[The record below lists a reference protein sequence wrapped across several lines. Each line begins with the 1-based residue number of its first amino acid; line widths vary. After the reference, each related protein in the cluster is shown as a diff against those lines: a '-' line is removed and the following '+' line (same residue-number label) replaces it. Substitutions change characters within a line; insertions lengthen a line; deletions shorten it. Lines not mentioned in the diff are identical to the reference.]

1 MRELFALRRD
11 RNSSPHL
18 DALKSMQSARTKQ
31 LIILGNRKNRTNDLL
46 REVSARRS
54 REPQLCPRSQTTF
67 DAGCNRWS
75 RARKR
80 LKAVQPKVDTGLRRR
95 RIRSEVNSDQQE
107 PQSLELDETL
117 STKGASS
124 SASSDRIIFKDV
136 SIEIND
142 DFCDEELPPRTRV
155 RRICARDARKALIV
169 LRERPMSPTYVE
181 KFCVALDAI
190 RAQRAFITA
199 ELLLRTKD
207 IAPLEEKTE
216 LEVDSDQ
223 DDDFISDYDPAE
235 QISEEFR
242 SVFGA
247 VAHESRDLLKREE
260 TSIKQ
265 VQRHLLAHYPAIRNI
280 FKYYSSMT
288 KPFDENIT
296 AAELGSMTLA
306 DWMTFVKDCELVGSN
321 PKRQLVKSSA
331 ELLFIRLNW
340 VTDDRGRKVKNQD
353 ASNSDRTLIMPEFMC
368 GILRLAKQLGERQEN
383 FGLTAS
389 HFISKIICKR
399 AHAVDV
405 EEFRTRVRYRSV
417 QRILDEFS
425 GDIQSLFVKYAA
437 AEAKSAVGAGL
448 ETMDLKE
455 LMQMCRYLKIVSV
468 AEGERH
474 MLTPL
479 AVQHAFALS
488 QLQVVGEDAGEID
501 AGEFVELIARLA
513 ENFFDVYFAA
523 IVAAEESD
531 RNDRLSVVAAAT
543 RSTAPAPSARVH
555 LACKLEWFLPRLR
568 ARARRGSD

>member
-1 MRELFALRRD
+1 M
-11 RNSSPHL
+11 
-18 DALKSMQSARTKQ
+18 
-31 LIILGNRKNRTNDLL
+31 
-46 REVSARRS
+46 
-54 REPQLCPRSQTTF
+54 
-67 DAGCNRWS
+67 
-75 RARKR
+75 
-80 LKAVQPKVDTGLRRR
+80 QPKVDTGLRRHWV
-95 RIRSEVNSDQQE
+95 RSEVTSDEQVSQD
-107 PQSLELDETL
+107 LELGETPREL
-117 STKGASS
+117 STNGASS
-124 SASSDRIIFKDV
+124 SASSESIFKEV

-142 DFCDEELPPRTRV
+142 EVCDEELPPRTRV
-155 RRICARDARKALIV
+155 RRMCARDAREALVV
-169 LRERPMSPTYVE
+169 LRKRPMSPTSVD

-190 RAQRAFITA
+190 RAQRALIMA
-199 ELLLRTKD
+199 ELLRRTED
-207 IAPLEEKTE
+207 VAPVGDEVK
-216 LEVDSDQ
+216 LEVGSDR

-235 QISEEFR
+235 QISEEFK

-260 TSIKQ
+260 TSMKQ

-296 AAELGSMTLA
+296 AAELGSMTLS
-306 DWMTFVKDCELVGSN
+306 DWMMFVKDCELVGSN
-321 PKRQLVKSSA
+321 PKHQLVKSSA
-331 ELLFIRLNW
+331 GLLFIRLNW

-368 GILRLAKQLGERQEN
+368 GILRLAQQLGERQEN

-389 HFISKIICKR
+389 RFISNIICKR
-399 AHAVDV
+399 AHSVDV
-405 EEFRTRVRYRSV
+405 EEFRARVRYRSA
-417 QRILDEFS
+417 QRVLDEFS
-425 GDIQSLFVKYAA
+425 ADIQSVFVKYAA

-455 LMQMCRYLKIVSV
+455 LMQMCRHLKIVSI

-474 MLTPL
+474 LLSPL

-523 IVAAEESD
+523 IVAAEESARD
-531 RNDRLSVVAAAT
+531 DHLPDVAAAT

-555 LACKLEWFLPRLR
+555 LACKLAWFLPRLR
-568 ARARRGSD
+568 ARALRTSD